1 MNIQNSAR
9 LSYEFMSSKDAEL
22 FYELDQDTE
31 VMRYINGGR
40 MTPFESIHSTFIPRL
55 EKYSNQAKGWGLWK
69 VSLTM
74 LDKAVQ
80 VPFLGW
86 ILVRPMDFFT
96 DTPQWDNLEIGWR
109 FKQIAWGK
117 GYATEAAQAVIA
129 VVTQEPHLNVIS
141 AIALEE
147 NLGSIN
153 IMKKLG
159 MTFLKTECVD
169 DSFVEGRVVYYQKS
183 LSVRLL

>member
-1 MNIQNSAR
+1 MNIPNSAR
-9 LSYEFMSSKDAEL
+9 LSYHFMSRNDADLL
-22 FYELDQDTE
+22 FELDQDSE
-31 VMRYINGGR
+31 VMRYINGGKKTC
-40 MTPFESIHSTFIPRL
+40 MDDILAVFIPRL
-55 EKYSNQAKGWGLWK
+55 ESYADQHKGWGIWK

-74 LDKAVQ
+74 DKQ
-80 VPFLGW
+80 SDTYLGW

-129 VVTQEPHLNVIS
+129 LVTQEPHLNFIS

-169 DSFVEGRVVYYQKS
+169 ESFVEGRVVYYQKS